1 MWVLFVQDF
10 HSTPVI
16 HRMRSTESKISP
28 LHSSLPS
35 IDKQSLS
42 SRMDGGGGLCG
53 CGDGLGKQ
61 FGFCLAILSMWK
73 AIAPSLAHTQLS
85 FHFPLQLLV
94 SICTDFSLL
103 VAASSNVQKENWGEG
118 FYLAPRCLLH
128 PAWHQSHG
136 CICVC
141 VCVLFFNL
149 KYHLPSH
156 TFRFVPM
163 KANQLNWNAFVRY

>member
-1 MWVLFVQDF
+1 MWVLFVQVF
-10 HSTPVI
+10 RSTPVI

-28 LHSSLPS
+28 LHFSLPS

-61 FGFCLAILSMWK
+61 FGFCLAIYVEGHRAQFGTYTAGFSL
-73 AIAPSLAHTQLS
+73 SLATRLHR
-85 FHFPLQLLV
+85 
-94 SICTDFSLL
+94 LL
-103 VAASSNVQKENWGEG
+103 VACCSFQQCPERKLGRGFLSSSQMLITPCMASITWV
-118 FYLAPRCLLH
+118 YL
-128 PAWHQSHG
+128 
-136 CICVC
+136 C

-163 KANQLNWNAFVRY
+163 KANQLIWNAFVRY